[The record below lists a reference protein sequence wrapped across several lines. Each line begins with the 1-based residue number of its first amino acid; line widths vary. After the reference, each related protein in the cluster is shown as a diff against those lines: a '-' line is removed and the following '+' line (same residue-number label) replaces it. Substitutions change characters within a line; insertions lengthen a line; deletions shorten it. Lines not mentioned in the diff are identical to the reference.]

1 MSVEH
6 AVPDNVRLYSPGT
19 GSRAHLLVSLSARFA
34 AGHEQ
39 SDTQKGQ
46 KYQTL
51 ATLFLRQT
59 YRCVYDGE
67 NKYTITNQTS
77 VYYSFIDTNLIHNSY
92 LNYIKLN
99 ASTCFERHPPILR
112 GSVSLINP

>member
-34 AGHEQ
+34 GGHEQ

-51 ATLFLRQT
+51 ATL
-59 YRCVYDGE
+59 
-67 NKYTITNQTS
+67 
-77 VYYSFIDTNLIHNSY
+77 Y
-92 LNYIKLN
+92 L
-99 ASTCFERHPPILR
+99 
-112 GSVSLINP
+112 